1 MTKLVNEVYHMYNRH
16 QYPFVALN
24 IAVASG
30 ELVGCSYFLKKNKN
44 KKTSLQT
51 LCTVCERSCAVS
63 FRVCGCERHP
73 GQTADFRS
81 GGETLA
87 GSFKE
92 LAHQRV

>member
-16 QYPFVALN
+16 QYPFIALN

-30 ELVGCSYFLKKNKN
+30 KLVGCSYFLKGN
-44 KKTSLQT
+44 SLQT
-51 LCTVCERSCAVS
+51 LCTACERSCAVS

-81 GGETLA
+81 RGETLA
-87 GSFKE
+87 GSFEE

>member
-1 MTKLVNEVYHMYNRH
+1 MNEVYHMYNRH

-30 ELVGCSYFLKKNKN
+30 KLVGCSCFLKEN
-44 KKTSLQT
+44 SLLT

-87 GSFKE
+87 GSFEE